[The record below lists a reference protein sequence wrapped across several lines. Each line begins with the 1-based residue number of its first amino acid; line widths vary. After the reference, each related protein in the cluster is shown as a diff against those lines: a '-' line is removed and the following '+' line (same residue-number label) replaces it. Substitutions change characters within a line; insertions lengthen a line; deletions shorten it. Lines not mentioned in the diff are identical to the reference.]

1 MIARYRVASFARQ
14 ATASFAR
21 VFLRAVHAATELRMR
36 RIQREIALQHDFR
49 SFREATGLT
58 AFNERDLQARS

>member
-1 MIARYRVASFARQ
+1 MNARHRVASFARQ
-14 ATASFAR
+14 ATASLAR
-21 VFLRAVHAATELRMR
+21 VFLRAMHAAMELRMR